1 MKPDN
6 FGKLVNVS
14 LHHFSDASEFGCGQC
29 SYIRMANEIGR
40 VYCSLLQGKSR
51 DVPEKFISIP
61 RLELNA
67 VVLSIKIA
75 CLLKKKLNL
84 EEIKEWFWIDRN
96 HVRRFETFA
105 ANRIQQIRQNTD
117 VQRKLC

>member
-14 LHHFSDASEFGCGQC
+14 LHHFSDASEFGCEQC
-29 SYIRMANEIGR
+29 SYIRMVNEIGR